1 MDVTGEPVQ
10 LGDDDRAFA
19 APRLIEGGAQLRPQ
33 IEGVRALARLDLDI
47 LADELEAFVRGEAP
61 DHLPLRLQAEAGLTL
76 SVSRDAQIGDD
87 F

>member
-19 APRLIEGGAQLRPQ
+19 ATRLIEGGAELGAQL
-33 IEGVRALARLDLDI
+33 EGVRALARLDLDM
-47 LADELEAFVRGEAP
+47 LAGEFEAFGAGEAS
-61 DHLPLRLQAEAGLTL
+61 DHLPLRIEAEAGLALTL
-76 SVSRDAQIGDD
+76 RRDAQIGDD